1 MLCFHVGKS
10 YFLSF
15 PGGSMLKNH
24 LPMKET
30 LIGSLG
36 QENPLQEEMAT
47 PPVTLPGESHG
58 QRSLEGYSIWGHKS
72 QTQH

>member
-1 MLCFHVGKS
+1 MAQC
-10 YFLSF
+10 
-15 PGGSMLKNH
+15 LKNH

-47 PPVTLPGESHG
+47 PPVFLPGESHG
-58 QRSLEGYSIWGHKS
+58 QRGLVGYSPWGRKELD
-72 QTQH
+72 TTETT